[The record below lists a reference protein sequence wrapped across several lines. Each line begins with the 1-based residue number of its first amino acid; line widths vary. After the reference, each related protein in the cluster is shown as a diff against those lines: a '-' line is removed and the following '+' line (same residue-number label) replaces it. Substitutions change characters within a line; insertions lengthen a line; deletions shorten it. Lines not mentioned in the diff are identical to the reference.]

1 MSKRRIT
8 RVLPVTMRAELK
20 RPLGHLFRGQPAE
33 TVLKLKEFL
42 KNREPPLFAVVGD
55 FTAENILAASLKPDI
70 VVVDHRIMRI
80 TVDPLDHG
88 TRRIINT
95 ENAQGT
101 VDAEAW
107 DALEEAVTLK
117 SETTV
122 IVEGEEDL
130 LVLPLISLMPL
141 GSVIVYGQPR
151 EGMVVVEVSEEMKGW
166 AEDFMA
172 RMEEGSS

>member
-8 RVLPVTMRAELK
+8 RVLQVAMRAELK
-20 RPLGHLFRGQPAE
+20 RPLGHLFRGQSAE

-42 KNREPPLFAVVGD
+42 KKRETPLFAVVGD
-55 FTAENILAASLKPDI
+55 FTAKNILAASLEPDI

-101 VDAEAW
+101 IDAEAW
-107 DALEEAVTLK
+107 NALEEAVILK
-117 SETTV
+117 SDASV

-151 EGMVVVEVSEEMKGW
+151 EGLVVVEVTEEMKRW
-166 AEDFMA
+166 NEDFLT
-172 RMEEGSS
+172 RMEES

>member
-8 RVLPVTMRAELK
+8 RVLPVAMRAELK
-20 RPLGHLFRGQPAE
+20 RPLGHLFRGPPAE
-33 TVLKLKEFL
+33 TILKLKEFL
-42 KNREPPLFAVVGD
+42 KKRETPLFAVVGD
-55 FTAENILAASLKPDI
+55 FTTENILVASLKPDI

-88 TRRIINT
+88 TRQIIKT

-101 VDAEAW
+101 VDAKAW

-117 SETTV
+117 SEASV

-151 EGMVVVEVSEEMKGW
+151 EGLVVVEVTEEMKRW
-166 AEDFMA
+166 NEDFLT
-172 RMEEGSS
+172 RMEES

>member
-1 MSKRRIT
+1 MAM
-8 RVLPVTMRAELK
+8 RVELK

-42 KNREPPLFAVVGD
+42 KNRETPLFAVVGD
-55 FTAENILAASLKPDI
+55 FTTENILEASLKPDI

-107 DALEEAVTLK
+107 NALEEAVTLK
-117 SETTV
+117 SEASV

-141 GSVIVYGQPR
+141 GSVIVYGQPS
-151 EGMVVVEVSEEMKGW
+151 EGLVVVEVTEEMKRW
-166 AEDFMA
+166 NEDFLT
-172 RMEEGSS
+172 RMEES

>member
-8 RVLPVTMRAELK
+8 RVLQVAMRAELK

-42 KNREPPLFAVVGD
+42 KKRETPLFAVVGD
-55 FTAENILAASLKPDI
+55 FTAKNILAASLEPDI

-101 VDAEAW
+101 VDADAW
-107 DALEEAVTLK
+107 NALEEAVTLK
-117 SETTV
+117 SEASV

-151 EGMVVVEVSEEMKGW
+151 EGLVVVEVTEEMKRW
-166 AEDFMA
+166 NEDFLT
-172 RMEEGSS
+172 RMEES

>member
-8 RVLPVTMRAELK
+8 RALPAAMRAELK

-33 TVLKLKEFL
+33 TILKLKKFL
-42 KNREPPLFAVVGD
+42 RKRETPLFAVVGD
-55 FTAENILAASLKPDI
+55 FTTENILAASLEPDI

-95 ENAQGT
+95 ENTQGT
-101 VDAEAW
+101 VNAEVW
-107 DALEEAVTLK
+107 DALKEAVTLK
-117 SETTV
+117 SEVSV

-151 EGMVVVEVSEEMKGW
+151 EGLVVVEVTEEMKRW
-166 AEDFMA
+166 NEDFLT
-172 RMEEGSS
+172 RMEES

>member
-8 RVLPVTMRAELK
+8 RVLPVAMRAELK
-20 RPLGHLFRGQPAE
+20 RPLGHLFRGQPFE

-42 KNREPPLFAVVGD
+42 KNRETPLFAVVGD

-80 TVDPLDHG
+80 TVDPLDHSK
-88 TRRIINT
+88 RRIINT

-101 VDAEAW
+101 LDAEAW
-107 DALEEAVTLK
+107 DALQEAVTLK
-117 SETTV
+117 SEVSV

-151 EGMVVVEVSEEMKGW
+151 EGLVVVEVTEEMKRW
-166 AEDFMA
+166 NEDFLT
-172 RMEEGSS
+172 RMEER

>member
-8 RVLPVTMRAELK
+8 RVLQVAMRAELK

-42 KNREPPLFAVVGD
+42 KKRETPLFAVVGD
-55 FTAENILAASLKPDI
+55 FTAKNILAASLEPDI

-107 DALEEAVTLK
+107 NALEEAVTLK
-117 SETTV
+117 SEASV

-151 EGMVVVEVSEEMKGW
+151 EGLVVVEVTEEMKRW
-166 AEDFMA
+166 NEDFLT
-172 RMEEGSS
+172 RMEES

>member
-8 RVLPVTMRAELK
+8 RVLPMAMRVELK

-42 KNREPPLFAVVGD
+42 KNRETPLFAVVGD
-55 FTAENILAASLKPDI
+55 FTTENILAASLKPDI

-107 DALEEAVTLK
+107 NALEEAVTLK
-117 SETTV
+117 SEASV

-151 EGMVVVEVSEEMKGW
+151 EGLVVVEVTEEIKRW
-166 AEDFMA
+166 NEDFLT
-172 RMEEGSS
+172 RMEES

>member
-1 MSKRRIT
+1 
-8 RVLPVTMRAELK
+8 
-20 RPLGHLFRGQPAE
+20 
-33 TVLKLKEFL
+33 
-42 KNREPPLFAVVGD
+42 
-55 FTAENILAASLKPDI
+55 LKPDI

-101 VDAEAW
+101 VDADAW
-107 DALEEAVTLK
+107 NALEEAVTLK
-117 SETTV
+117 SEASV

-151 EGMVVVEVSEEMKGW
+151 EGLVVVEVTEEMKRW
-166 AEDFMA
+166 NEDFLT
-172 RMEEGSS
+172 RMEES

>member
-8 RVLPVTMRAELK
+8 RVLQVAMRAELK

-42 KNREPPLFAVVGD
+42 KKRETPLFAVVGD
-55 FTAENILAASLKPDI
+55 FTAKNILAASLEPDI

-107 DALEEAVTLK
+107 NALEEAVTLK
-117 SETTV
+117 SEASV

-141 GSVIVYGQPR
+141 GSVIVYGQPS
-151 EGMVVVEVSEEMKGW
+151 EGLVVVEVTEEMKRW
-166 AEDFMA
+166 NEDFLT
-172 RMEEGSS
+172 RMEES

>member
-8 RVLPVTMRAELK
+8 RVLPVAMRAKLK

-42 KNREPPLFAVVGD
+42 KNRETPLFAVVGD
-55 FTAENILAASLKPDI
+55 FTTENILAASLKPDI

-101 VDAEAW
+101 VDADAW
-107 DALEEAVTLK
+107 NALEEAVTLK
-117 SETTV
+117 SEASV

-151 EGMVVVEVSEEMKGW
+151 EGLVVVEVTEEMKRW
-166 AEDFMA
+166 NEDFLT
-172 RMEEGSS
+172 RMEES

>member
-8 RVLPVTMRAELK
+8 RVLQVAMRAELK

-42 KNREPPLFAVVGD
+42 KNRETPLFAVVGD
-55 FTAENILAASLKPDI
+55 FTTENILAASLKPDI

-107 DALEEAVTLK
+107 NALEEAVTLK
-117 SETTV
+117 SEASV

-151 EGMVVVEVSEEMKGW
+151 EGLVVVEVTEEIKRW
-166 AEDFMA
+166 NEDFLT
-172 RMEEGSS
+172 RMEES